1 MRVKRAMLN
10 FSKKVLIDLIKE
22 VSYVSEKKIAV
33 SLNDFDTLF
42 KQQHLIEQ
50 YSSEIVFM
58 HRLDLNSVVNVTE
71 IPCVV
76 VTDTMDESEILRI
89 LGC

>member
-1 MRVKRAMLN
+1 
-10 FSKKVLIDLIKE
+10 
-22 VSYVSEKKIAV
+22 
-33 SLNDFDTLF
+33 
-42 KQQHLIEQ
+42 
-50 YSSEIVFM
+50 M

-89 LGC
+89 LKSNGVKGVSGMFISSVDMDLTTLKKCVCEPELK